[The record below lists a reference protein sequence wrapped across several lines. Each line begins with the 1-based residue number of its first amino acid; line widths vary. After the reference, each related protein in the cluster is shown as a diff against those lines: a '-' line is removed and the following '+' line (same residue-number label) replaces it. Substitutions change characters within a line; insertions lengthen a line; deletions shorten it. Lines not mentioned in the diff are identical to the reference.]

1 MQVKKMSCVL
11 KPRVSYNKI
20 PKNCFKI
27 CNNLTR
33 RHKKHKKKLSFN
45 IDHPVNNIIPMNVDI
60 PKSVEP
66 DTSEE
71 VSNSVESDTSEE
83 VSNSVQPDTSE
94 EVSNSVEPDT
104 SGKDV
109 KAVPDLNLE
118 ESNNE
123 TSIISKIRNSASNF
137 LGLSTKGGKT
147 MKKRKNNRKHRRS
160 NKRKNKLKR

>member
-1 MQVKKMSCVL
+1 MSCVL

-33 RHKKHKKKLSFN
+33 RHKKHKKTLSFN

-60 PKSVEP
+60 PKSVESDTSEEASNSIEP

-71 VSNSVESDTSEE
+71 ASKSLE
-83 VSNSVQPDTSE
+83 PDTSE
-94 EVSNSVEPDT
+94 EASKSLEPDT
-104 SGKDV
+104 SAKDV
-109 KAVPDLNLE
+109 KETPDLNLE

-123 TSIISKIRNSASNF
+123 TSIISKIRNSTSNF

-160 NKRKNKLKR
+160 NKLKNKLKR

>member
-1 MQVKKMSCVL
+1 MQLKKMSCVL

-33 RHKKHKKKLSFN
+33 RHKKHKKTLSFN

-60 PKSVEP
+60 PKSVESDTSEEASNSIEP

-71 VSNSVESDTSEE
+71 ASKSL
-83 VSNSVQPDTSE
+83 
-94 EVSNSVEPDT
+94 EPDT
-104 SGKDV
+104 SAKDV
-109 KAVPDLNLE
+109 KETPDLNLE

-123 TSIISKIRNSASNF
+123 TSIISKIRNSTSNF

-160 NKRKNKLKR
+160 NKLKNKLKR

>member
-71 VSNSVESDTSEE
+71 VST
-83 VSNSVQPDTSE
+83 SVQPDTSE